1 MSSAVCW
8 RSRVR
13 VAMMSLLSAS
23 IRPMPVSAGERLYCW
38 HPMLDRQHRLS
49 TLLRQLHFKGI
60 EEEGRLG
67 VVAHQRRQFRQ
78 VLSPELIQGCL
89 ECRLADLVSL
99 EKLCGVVDHRRF
111 SRAHRWKGATLPQCI
126 NQGVA

>member
-38 HPMLDRQHRLS
+38 HPGLDRQHRLS
-49 TLLRQLHFKGI
+49 TLLRQLHVKGI

-67 VVAHQRRQFRQ
+67 VVAHQRGQFRQ
-78 VLSPELIQGCL
+78 VLGPELLQGRL
-89 ECRLADLVSL
+89 ECLLADLVSL
-99 EKLCGVVDHRRF
+99 EKLCGKVDHCRF
-111 SRAHRWKGATLPQCI
+111 SRAHRREGPALP
-126 NQGVA
+126 